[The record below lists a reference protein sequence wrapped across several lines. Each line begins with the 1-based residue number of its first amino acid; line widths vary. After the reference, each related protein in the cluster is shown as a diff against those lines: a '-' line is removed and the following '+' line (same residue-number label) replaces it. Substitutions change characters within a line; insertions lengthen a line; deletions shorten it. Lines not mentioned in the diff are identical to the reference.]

1 MASAATAISSSKG
14 KQPSDGRL
22 FEIKHLLILREQIAP
37 FQTEFKVKET
47 SLDFGKIASAARNMF
62 SHRADLLSLSSNN
75 ALLEFLLD
83 SSPGVQEHLRD
94 SRKDV
99 DRRLKAVC
107 ELFISATS
115 GTVLQPVTDLNLQLA
130 AFLQTR
136 TDRTVRA
143 AAQPWADPGKVQT
156 AVTET
161 LRRVKAAVP
170 AVQRKMQLY
179 LANRET
185 EFILFRP
192 VRSPNSAHT
201 SYCTLHSA
209 HCTLHTAHCTL
220 HTAHCTLHSAHTAHT
235 AHCTL

>member
-1 MASAATAISSSKG
+1 MLSACLESVASAAASISSSKG
-14 KQPSDGRL
+14 KQPSDGQL

-47 SLDFGKIASAARNMF
+47 TLDFGKIKTAAMNMF
-62 SHRADLLSLSSNN
+62 SHRADLLSLSGNN

-83 SSPGVQEHLRD
+83 SSPGVHEHLRD

-107 ELFISATS
+107 EVFISTTS
-115 GTVLQPVTDLNLQLA
+115 GTVLQPVTDLNLQLT
-130 AFLQTR
+130 AFLQSR

-143 AAQPWADPGKVQT
+143 AAQPWADPGALQA

-192 VRSPNSAHT
+192 VRSMQSA
-201 SYCTLHSA
+201 LHST
-209 HCTLHTAHCTL
+209 HYTLQTHTAQGCRFDDL
-220 HTAHCTLHSAHTAHT
+220 REYMGP
-235 AHCTL
+235 